1 MNPTGS
7 FNPFADVELP
17 HDDRAEEGH
26 RAKGSLSSVFL
37 REPVAREVMSK
48 PAIACREHTHFEEV
62 ASLLADRE
70 ISGMPVVDADN
81 RVVGVI
87 SERDLAHAL
96 GGPLIR
102 LAIRRPVHSGP
113 FLRNTRGTNEA
124 ARYAAD
130 IMTTP
135 AIVAHPETPLHA
147 LAEIMVKEE
156 INRIPVVR
164 DGRLMGV
171 VTRGDVLAA
180 IAGLVEDR
188 SGLDETPIVIGDG
201 T

>member
-1 MNPTGS
+1 MEHIGRS
-7 FNPFADVELP
+7 ASEREL
-17 HDDRAEEGH
+17 
-26 RAKGSLSSVFL
+26 
-37 REPVAREVMSK
+37 VAREVMTA
-48 PAIACREHTHFEEV
+48 PAVACREHTHFEEV
-62 ASLLADRE
+62 AALLADRE
-70 ISGMPVVDADN
+70 ISGMPVVDEED

-113 FLRNTRGTNEA
+113 FLRNPNGAPEGVRC
-124 ARYAAD
+124 AAD

-135 AIVAHPETPLHA
+135 ALVAHTETPLHA
-147 LAEIMVKEE
+147 LAEIMVKEQ

-180 IAGLVEDR
+180 IAGLKQRHEELEV
-188 SGLDETPIVIGDG
+188 PPVVVGDG
-201 T
+201 L